1 MRPLLALMMPNY
13 FSVAAQYTDVPDK
26 LDIELAPSLEHTQTA
41 SVYMQS
47 EITQTNMT
55 GTNTPITRTLET
67 PRPTLS
73 RTSSGRF
80 TVYDSRPGTSNRAAT
95 TFQTSHSRSG
105 SNISIEIAAAD
116 VRSNT
121 ARLQGRINP
130 LRMSPFIP
138 FSPRNS
144 SLPLLVPGYYVEY
157 SFNASG
163 IVTPG
168 SLWCPQTP
176 IANKALPLTPLP
188 IGVSD

>member
-1 MRPLLALMMPNY
+1 MPNY

-26 LDIELAPSLEHTQTA
+26 LDIELAPPLEHTQTA
-41 SVYMQS
+41 SVHMQS
-47 EITQTNMT
+47 EITQTKMT
-55 GTNTPITRTLET
+55 RTNTSITRTPQI

-73 RTSSGRF
+73 RTPSGRF
-80 TVYDSRPGTSNRAAT
+80 TIYDSRPGTSNRAAT
-95 TFQTSHSRSG
+95 PFQASHSRSG

-116 VRSNT
+116 ARSNT

-130 LRMSPFIP
+130 LRMSPITP
-138 FSPRNS
+138 LSPRNS
-144 SLPLLVPGYYVEY
+144 SLPLFVPEDYVEY

-168 SLWCPQTP
+168 SLQCPQTP